1 MSLTAIAPNPVDP
14 GFSVEDHGDDG
25 DSAIS
30 EGLSSSSSLLSEVL
44 NYEWKFGR
52 SYQSYRAGRYW
63 FPNDEAEQE
72 RLDFVHNALLYALD
86 DRLILAPIH
95 DSCIRI
101 LDVGTGTGIWA
112 MHVADTHGGA
122 KVCGKDLSPIQPK
135 MVPPNVEFFI
145 DDVEEEWT
153 DRSFDLIH
161 CRDLSGA
168 IEDWPR
174 FVNRIYDNLNPGGW
188 IELQGFV
195 NMVYS
200 ERGQLPDDDPLVRLM
215 AALQKA
221 GDLNHREMNPVPKSK
236 NWMNAAGF
244 QKVKQERV
252 KIPIGVWPKDENLRS
267 VGHLMAE
274 SYRLGIGGVTAVP
287 CREKLGWSAAAVEVF
302 NYEVRTAVY
311 RTDARYFFEFVSVI
325 GQKPD

>member
-1 MSLTAIAPNPVDP
+1 
-14 GFSVEDHGDDG
+14 
-25 DSAIS
+25 
-30 EGLSSSSSLLSEVL
+30 
-44 NYEWKFGR
+44 
-52 SYQSYRAGRYW
+52 
-63 FPNDEAEQE
+63 
-72 RLDFVHNALLYALD
+72 
-86 DRLILAPIH
+86 
-95 DSCIRI
+95 
-101 LDVGTGTGIWA
+101 
-112 MHVADTHGGA
+112 
-122 KVCGKDLSPIQPK
+122 
-135 MVPPNVEFFI
+135 
-145 DDVEEEWT
+145 
-153 DRSFDLIH
+153 
-161 CRDLSGA
+161 
-168 IEDWPR
+168 
-174 FVNRIYDNLNPGGW
+174 
-188 IELQGFV
+188 
-195 NMVYS
+195 
-200 ERGQLPDDDPLVRLM
+200 M

-274 SYRLGIGGVTAVP
+274 SYRLGIGGITAVP